1 MTGLDV
7 SILSPRRLGT
17 KLSAMT
23 IGLVLLS
30 AAGSA
35 GFVIMQGVGLHYEQL
50 KSHGLTL
57 ATLIGGNSEYA
68 IYSEDERA
76 LSQVL
81 DSVRQERDVA
91 YVALMDETQ
100 RVVAERSLLRGFE
113 RHRMITAPNAEGLDA
128 VVLEGRNAADVGYFD
143 FTVPV
148 ISDPNASVTQG
159 LFPNDSGERQ
169 VQVVGYVQIGLSH
182 ERVSHN
188 INEFIVSSF
197 TWTGF
202 ILALGVI
209 LTLSV
214 TRRITR
220 PIEGLAHAAEA
231 IAQGDLEHD
240 VDVTGD
246 DEVGLLAGNFAVML
260 RRLKDYHEQSD
271 LARRLLEQRVEQR
284 TGQLRQATDDAVALA
299 EKAESASRAK
309 SQFLANMSHE
319 IRTPMNG
326 VMGMTELLLHTDLSE
341 RQRRL
346 AQQIDDSAESLLT
359 VINDVL
365 DFSRIE
371 AGKLTLEHVDV
382 ELHEVVE
389 GAVAPFAEPA
399 HRKGLELIC
408 SIDSA
413 VPARA
418 RGDENRLRQI
428 LTNLISNAVK
438 FTQEGEVGVW
448 VTTSADAQGDP
459 LIRYEVR
466 DTGIGIPVER
476 QADVFRHFE
485 QADGSTTREFGGTGL
500 GLAIARELVELMGGQ
515 IGVGSTPGTQ
525 RSRSSTTES
534 VAVFTADDIVE
545 LGSHSV
551 ADIVA
556 QVPGLDLS
564 AVGREGATTALFS
577 RGGDSDYN
585 QVLIDGVRVNQ
596 NGGQFDFGRV
606 SAAEIDRVEVVRGAQ
621 SARYGSDAIGSVV
634 QIFTKR
640 GAPNVGLQVSGSVEG
655 GSFHTFR
662 GDARVRG
669 GAPDKIDYQVGVT
682 QRSTNGAF
690 ADALPEDDEF
700 DQTTFDGNI
709 GVWLNAQASL
719 RTGVRYSDA
728 KGRSVGAIDFAPGE
742 TGQSADSEDLSWYA
756 NFKGVLTPSVT
767 HRTDVN
773 IFRHELFEADTVADA
788 FPNLYTI
795 LEGTHGALFPNGPR
809 LVRTVGET
817 EFNDLVNDPS
827 RLGASQFLASTPFGV
842 FFGDFPFEFAQSFRR
857 NSVDYEL
864 DATWMN
870 NQVFSAGYE
879 YLDENDPTQTGFSID
894 NHAFFAQQQFAVGQ
908 WFVTAGAR
916 VDDNSRFGT
925 EVSPKLSA
933 GGFPVPFRKGPVSS
947 VKVFVNVGRGIKNP
961 TFLELF
967 PSGFSCTAPG
977 SLDTHLCY
985 AAWRSSYSSRASI
998 GV

>member
-113 RHRMITAPNAEGLDA
+113 RPRMITAPNAEGLDA
-128 VVLEGRNAADVGYFD
+128 VVLEGRNAADAGYFN

-148 ISDPNASVTQG
+148 ISDPNTSVTQG

-246 DEVGLLAGNFAVML
+246 DEVGLLAGNLAVML

-319 IRTPMNG
+319 IRTPMKG

-515 IGVGSTPGTQ
+515 IGVGSTPGEG
-525 RSRSSTTES
+525 STFWF
-534 VAVFTADDIVE
+534 AVPLD
-545 LGSHSV
+545 
-551 ADIVA
+551 
-556 QVPGLDLS
+556 QV
-564 AVGREGATTALFS
+564 
-577 RGGDSDYN
+577 
-585 QVLIDGVRVNQ
+585 VNM
-596 NGGQFDFGRV
+596 
-606 SAAEIDRVEVVRGAQ
+606 
-621 SARYGSDAIGSVV
+621 
-634 QIFTKR
+634 
-640 GAPNVGLQVSGSVEG
+640 LQPLV
-655 GSFHTFR
+655 
-662 GDARVRG
+662 
-669 GAPDKIDYQVGVT
+669 P
-682 QRSTNGAF
+682 
-690 ADALPEDDEF
+690 
-700 DQTTFDGNI
+700 
-709 GVWLNAQASL
+709 
-719 RTGVRYSDA
+719 
-728 KGRSVGAIDFAPGE
+728 
-742 TGQSADSEDLSWYA
+742 SEDLS
-756 NFKGVLTPSVT
+756 GRRVLIVDDHYTN
-767 HRTDVN
+767 R
-773 IFRHELFEADTVADA
+773 
-788 FPNLYTI
+788 TI
-795 LEGTHGALFPNGPR
+795 LESQVASWAMRPSCVPSGPKGLDMLREGAERDDPFAVVILDIKMPDMDGVGMAEAIRADRSFGQPSLLLLTSALVQPEQTASTLGIAACLEKPVRRSRLYKALLSCVTTSVTSASVLHGTRETATPLRGRILVAEDNEVNQAVATMMLSDVGCDVDLAANGQEAVELSSANHYDLILMDCQMPELDGYEATRVIRQYERAESPTVRIPIIALTAHAMAGDREKCLAAGMDGHLSKPFTKHQLAQMLKDWLPKPA
-809 LVRTVGET
+809 LVR
-817 EFNDLVNDPS
+817 
-827 RLGASQFLASTPFGV
+827 
-842 FFGDFPFEFAQSFRR
+842 
-857 NSVDYEL
+857 
-864 DATWMN
+864 
-870 NQVFSAGYE
+870 
-879 YLDENDPTQTGFSID
+879 
-894 NHAFFAQQQFAVGQ
+894 
-908 WFVTAGAR
+908 
-916 VDDNSRFGT
+916 
-925 EVSPKLSA
+925 K
-933 GGFPVPFRKGPVSS
+933 
-947 VKVFVNVGRGIKNP
+947 
-961 TFLELF
+961 
-967 PSGFSCTAPG
+967 
-977 SLDTHLCY
+977 
-985 AAWRSSYSSRASI
+985 
-998 GV
+998 